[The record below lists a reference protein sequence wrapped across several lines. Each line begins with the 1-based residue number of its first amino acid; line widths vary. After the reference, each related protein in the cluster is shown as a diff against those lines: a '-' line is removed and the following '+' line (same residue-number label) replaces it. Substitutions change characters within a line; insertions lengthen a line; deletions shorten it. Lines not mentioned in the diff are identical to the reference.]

1 MDKSMNISLVTPS
14 YGPDFERC
22 KVLCESVEKFVSNYK
37 KHIIIVD
44 NKDYNLFK
52 TLRSSKTEII
62 IKEDYLPE
70 WLCKM
75 PLSKKWWFSFKTLP
89 VRGWILQQIVKLSM
103 AEILSDEL
111 FLFVDSD
118 VAFIRTFNAASVV
131 QNNQIR
137 LYSAPRKSQDY
148 HDKRKQKWHLH
159 AAKMFAITDTS
170 LLTQDYISQLVVW
183 RRDTLTHLTQF
194 IQESHQR
201 PWKEVLCGTL
211 DFSEYT
217 LYGIFAEHI
226 LKENSGH
233 FTTAQ
238 ELCYC
243 SWHQDIQNSG
253 ELQTF
258 LDSVPNNYKSVL
270 IQSNLDISPNIYLNQ
285 IHKLQEKQQTI

>member
-1 MDKSMNISLVTPS
+1 MVKSMKISLVTPS

-22 KVLCESVEKFVSNYK
+22 KILCESVDKFVNNYNQ
-37 KHIIIVD
+37 HLIIVD
-44 NKDYNLFK
+44 HKDYQQFK
-52 TLRSSKTEII
+52 TLRSKKTEII
-62 IKEDYLPE
+62 IKEDYLPG
-70 WLCKM
+70 WLSKV
-75 PLSKKWWFSFKTLP
+75 PLSKKWWFSLKTLP
-89 VRGWILQQIVKLSM
+89 VRGWILQQIIKLSM
-103 AEILSDEL
+103 AEISSDEL

-118 VAFIRTFNAASVV
+118 VAFIRPFDASSIE
-131 QNNQIR
+131 NNNLAR
-137 LYSAPRKSQDY
+137 LYSAPRKMEDY
-148 HDKRKQKWHLH
+148 HDRRKQNWHFH
-159 AAKMFAITDTS
+159 AAKMFAISDTEI
-170 LLTQDYISQLVVW
+170 LTQDYISQLVVW
-183 RRDTLTHLTQF
+183 RKDTLEHLTNY

-233 FTTAQ
+233 YSTPQ

-243 SWHQDIQNSG
+243 SWHQDIKNHG

-258 LDSVPNNYKSVL
+258 LDSVPQNYKSVL
-270 IQSNLDISPNIYLNQ
+270 IQSNLDIAPNVYLNQ